1 MCEPPVLHGP
11 SMIGAQHVK
20 LFASAFPRG
29 AAGIGLLL
37 LRAAAAYQLAGSGI
51 AAASSTALG
60 VACGAAALLLA
71 AGFLTPLAAAACLAC
86 ELLCFA
92 AGGAQDIG
100 SLVDPILCCLAV
112 GLAGPGAY
120 SLDAR
125 LFGRRRVLVDVG
137 THRKH

>member
-1 MCEPPVLHGP
+1 M
-11 SMIGAQHVK
+11 K

-37 LRAAAAYQLAGSGI
+37 LRATTAYQLAGSGI
-51 AAASSTALG
+51 AAPPPLALAL
-60 VACGAAALLLA
+60 ACGATALLLA
-71 AGFLTPLAAAACLAC
+71 TGFLTPLAAASCLAC

-92 AGGAQDIG
+92 LGTAQDVG

-125 LFGRRRVLVDVG
+125 LFGRRRVLADIR